1 MNKQKAINARR
12 IRRKHH
18 IRKRVFGDA
27 SAPRLSVF
35 RSNKHIYSQLT
46 DDING
51 TTVASASTFAKEVR
65 GALGDGATGN
75 KKAAVEV
82 GKLIA
87 RRAVGARRV
96 AERSSQQVGILLY
109 YLTRRGYCVY
119 AARLC
124 GL

>member
-35 RSNKHIYSQLT
+35 RSNKHIYCQLI

-75 KKAAVEV
+75 KNAAVEV

-87 RRAVGARRV
+87 ERAKDVGIEKVVFDRNGYRYHGRV
-96 AERSSQQVGILLY
+96 AELAK
-109 YLTRRGYCVY
+109 
-119 AARLC
+119 AARDG
-124 GL
+124 GLKF

>member
-18 IRKRVFGDA
+18 IRKRVSGDA

-35 RSNKHIYSQLT
+35 RSNKHIYCQLI

-65 GALGDGATGN
+65 GTLGDGATGN

-87 RRAVGARRV
+87 ERAKDVGIEKVVFDRNGYRYHGRV
-96 AERSSQQVGILLY
+96 AELAK
-109 YLTRRGYCVY
+109 
-119 AARLC
+119 AARDG
-124 GL
+124 GLKF

>member
-35 RSNKHIYSQLT
+35 RSNKHIYCQLI

-87 RRAVGARRV
+87 ERAKDVGIEKVVFDRNGYRYHGRV
-96 AERSSQQVGILLY
+96 AELAK
-109 YLTRRGYCVY
+109 
-119 AARLC
+119 AARDG
-124 GL
+124 GLKF

>member
-18 IRKRVFGDA
+18 IRKRVAGDP

-35 RSNKHIYSQLT
+35 RSNKHIYCQLI

-51 TTVASASTFAKEVR
+51 TTVASASSFAKEVR
-65 GALGDGATGN
+65 GAVEGGSTGN
-75 KKAAVEV
+75 KQAAVEV

-87 RRAVGARRV
+87 ERAKSVGIEKVVFDRNGYRYHGRV
-96 AERSSQQVGILLY
+96 AELAK
-109 YLTRRGYCVY
+109 
-119 AARLC
+119 AARDG
-124 GL
+124 GLKF